1 MSNAEKRATA
11 SLVGPFFVI
20 GLCGGL
26 LIARG
31 FVHDEYPGENHVVA
45 CTALAGAALGW
56 LLGRRKAAGAVWTG
70 TRAALST
77 LIAGGVNGAIVA
89 PFMVNEDL
97 FLGIF
102 LSGAVV
108 GGLLAVLFVPA
119 TALAAVVARRRA
131 RPGSLIDRLDRHAV
145 WLAALATVPV
155 ACLLFSRGGGLPV
168 WMTMVSLVGLL
179 GLVGRA
185 VELLREVSS
194 ALTCIAELRPRGPDA
209 AVPNVQPIDL
219 GVGLDQWVA

>member
-1 MSNAEKRATA
+1 M
-11 SLVGPFFVI
+11 
-20 GLCGGL
+20 
-26 LIARG
+26 
-31 FVHDEYPGENHVVA
+31 
-45 CTALAGAALGW
+45 
-56 LLGRRKAAGAVWTG
+56 WTG

-219 GVGLDQWVA
+219 GVGLDQWVALEPGDEPYRQPERVTAWILGDPALARSAAQSARWMHGTAAMVMIIATLAVVTRAVWH